1 MSWVYS
7 WVGLSGQN
15 IVGGLIGCQ
24 IAWSTLRPVLPMFK
38 KLRAIELER
47 KRANAST
54 TIQLRAWARIALAT
68 VDTDYQNLVK
78 NKTGSVSV
86 V

>member
-1 MSWVYS
+1 
-7 WVGLSGQN
+7 
-15 IVGGLIGCQ
+15 
-24 IAWSTLRPVLPMFK
+24 MFK